1 MDPSN
6 PNRPKAPSVT
16 VPPEVALGEYAN
28 FVSIA
33 HNFSE
38 VVLDFG
44 RTIPGREDI
53 PIVARMVM
61 TPLHARQLLRALTHN
76 LSLYEQTFGTI
87 PDPPKPPSGP
97 ESPPGGT
104 SNTN

>member
-1 MDPSN
+1 MDSSS
-6 PNRPKAPSVT
+6 NRPKPPTVT
-16 VPPEVALGEYAN
+16 VPPEVALGEYSN

-44 RTIPGREDI
+44 RTIPGRQDI

-61 TPLHARQLLRALTHN
+61 TPLHARQLLRALSHN
-76 LSLYEQTFGTI
+76 LSMYEKAFGAI
-87 PDPPKPPSGP
+87 PDPPKPQTETPSG
-97 ESPPGGT
+97 GGT
-104 SNTN
+104 SHTN

>member
-1 MDPSN
+1 MDPSQ
-6 PNRPKAPSVT
+6 PNRPKPPSVT

-28 FVSIA
+28 FVTIA

-44 RTIPGREDI
+44 RTIPGRNDI

-76 LSLYEQTFGTI
+76 LSLYEQTFGKI
-87 PDPPKPPSGP
+87 PDPPKPAQGNPP
-97 ESPPGGT
+97 EPGGT